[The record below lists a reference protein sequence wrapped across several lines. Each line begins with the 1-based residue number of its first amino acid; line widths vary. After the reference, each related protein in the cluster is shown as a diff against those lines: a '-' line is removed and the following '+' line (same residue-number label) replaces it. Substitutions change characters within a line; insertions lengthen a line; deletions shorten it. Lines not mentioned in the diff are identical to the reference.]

1 LVNYS
6 RLTPSRVP
14 KENALIPEPKKTKS
28 SGKVTDKN
36 DKGGREV
43 RAKAA
48 PKAKGKSK
56 RKPRRRGP
64 SYKGTTKTARE
75 RAPEAMDPKVA
86 IIAKDPLR
94 AEILAIAIQRPIS
107 PSEFARARG
116 ISTGVSAYAF
126 KVLNDHNI
134 IELVDLVNVRGA
146 VKHMYRANEAA
157 FIGDRDWGALAPV
170 LRPGII
176 GATFGNFNG
185 RVAESE
191 KTGKLYERDD
201 VRIYW
206 APREFDEI
214 AWKEHAEILAW
225 VIEESEQL
233 AADTVQR
240 RANGESDG
248 SFKATVGLF
257 LFPSPTHAEVMEMEE
272 QKLRKE
278 RHRQQPE
285 KAKTKPKAAKKHP
298 KGSRQGTKAKG
309 KSGTRKGKK
318 KGA

>member
-1 LVNYS
+1 M
-6 RLTPSRVP
+6 
-14 KENALIPEPKKTKS
+14 
-28 SGKVTDKN
+28 
-36 DKGGREV
+36 
-43 RAKAA
+43 AKAA
-48 PKAKGKSK
+48 PKAKEKSK
-56 RKPRRRGP
+56 RKPRRKGP
-64 SYKGTTKTARE
+64 SYKGTTKKARE
-75 RAPEAMDPKVA
+75 RSPEAMDPKVA

-116 ISTGVSAYAF
+116 ISTQVSSYAF
-126 KVLNDHNI
+126 KVLAESQI
-134 IELVDLVNVRGA
+134 IELVELVPVRGA
-146 VKHMYRANEAA
+146 TKHMYRANEAA
-157 FIGDRDWGALAPV
+157 FIGDKDWGALAPV
-170 LRPGII
+170 LRPGVI

-225 VIEESEQL
+225 VIEESERL

-257 LFPSPTHAEVMEMEE
+257 LFPSPTHSEVVEMEKR
-272 QKLRKE
+272 QRRKE
-278 RHRQQPE
+278 RHKQQPE
-285 KAKTKPKAAKKHP
+285 KTKPKAEKKRTE
-298 KGSRQGTKAKG
+298 GSRRGTRAKG
-309 KSGTRKGKK
+309 KGETKNGKGRR
-318 KGA
+318 A